1 MFVQPALPATAVVQY
16 ARDSVA
22 PRPAAAAPTSA
33 TAGRA
38 LRTTRPPVIDGR
50 ADDAAW
56 ADAPVIDQFLEYEP
70 TTGATPRFRTEARVL
85 YDDRAL
91 YVRVRMFDPAPD
103 SILPL
108 LARRDVRT
116 PSDQIKLVVDA
127 YHDGRTAYQFCLNPA
142 GVKRDFFVYNDSNED
157 PSWDGVWDGAA
168 SIDSLGWTA
177 EFRIPFSQL
186 RFSNAPAHTF
196 GVLIVRDVQRTGQRI
211 SWPLYRRDRQGYVSQ
226 AGAVSGIDGLT
237 PPRRIE
243 VAPYVVTKNVTQ
255 ARTGVGATG
264 FRHPQQLALGADA
277 KIGLAS
283 NMTLDATV
291 NPDFGQVE
299 ADPAVLNLSAF
310 EQFFEERRPFFL
322 EGAGTFAY
330 RTACDD
336 IDTGCTG
343 LFYSR
348 RIGRSPQLAG
358 RYGDAASPT
367 FSTIQGAAKLTGR
380 TPKGFS
386 VGVLDAVTQREQ
398 GLNGADGFAG
408 ATTIEPATNYFVAR
422 ATQDLAG
429 GQSGVGAM
437 LTAVNRALDGSTDA
451 YLRRSAYTG
460 GLDLRHRFGG
470 TKASRNYELTAS
482 LSGSVVGGTAA
493 AIARLQRDGVHRYQR
508 PDDGLAL
515 DTTRT
520 SLRGD
525 AQRLTV
531 SKFGGGVTRFQSVYQ
546 RFSPGFETND
556 VGFQTRADE
565 QLFRNW
571 FSFNL
576 QKPTRLYR
584 QAYLNFNEWNSWTT
598 AGLRT
603 NIGVNTNWHVQ
614 LQNQHWL
621 HWGGTANA
629 IGASFDDRAAR
640 GGPAVRV
647 SPRWNL
653 FTGWEGD
660 ARWAV
665 SPNVF
670 AGRFGGDGGRSRGWW
685 VGPGVEMR
693 VASRVSSS
701 LGLNFERNR
710 NDWQWV
716 GNVGDAGADT
726 TRYTFARLDQTTM
739 SVTTRLNLT
748 ATPTLSLQLWA
759 QPFVSTGT
767 YRDLRALA
775 DPRAPRYADRFAPYA
790 GDPGGFDVKQLRA
803 NTVVRWEYRPGS
815 LLFLVWQHGRQG
827 SENQATAF
835 DFRRDYGDLWRLP
848 PQNTFLVKLS
858 YWLNP

>member
-237 PPRRIE
+237 PPRRVE

-451 YLRRSAYTG
+451 YLR
-460 GLDLRHRFGG
+460 
-470 TKASRNYELTAS
+470 
-482 LSGSVVGGTAA
+482 
-493 AIARLQRDGVHRYQR
+493 
-508 PDDGLAL
+508 P
-515 DTTRT
+515 
-520 SLRGD
+520 
-525 AQRLTV
+525 
-531 SKFGGGVTRFQSVYQ
+531 
-546 RFSPGFETND
+546 
-556 VGFQTRADE
+556 
-565 QLFRNW
+565 
-571 FSFNL
+571 
-576 QKPTRLYR
+576 
-584 QAYLNFNEWNSWTT
+584 
-598 AGLRT
+598 
-603 NIGVNTNWHVQ
+603 
-614 LQNQHWL
+614 
-621 HWGGTANA
+621 
-629 IGASFDDRAAR
+629 
-640 GGPAVRV
+640 
-647 SPRWNL
+647 
-653 FTGWEGD
+653 
-660 ARWAV
+660 
-665 SPNVF
+665 
-670 AGRFGGDGGRSRGWW
+670 
-685 VGPGVEMR
+685 
-693 VASRVSSS
+693 
-701 LGLNFERNR
+701 
-710 NDWQWV
+710 
-716 GNVGDAGADT
+716 
-726 TRYTFARLDQTTM
+726 
-739 SVTTRLNLT
+739 
-748 ATPTLSLQLWA
+748 
-759 QPFVSTGT
+759 
-767 YRDLRALA
+767 
-775 DPRAPRYADRFAPYA
+775 
-790 GDPGGFDVKQLRA
+790 
-803 NTVVRWEYRPGS
+803 
-815 LLFLVWQHGRQG
+815 
-827 SENQATAF
+827 
-835 DFRRDYGDLWRLP
+835 
-848 PQNTFLVKLS
+848 
-858 YWLNP
+858 